1 MKAEIPILKPIKL
14 LLIENLLFIFVTR
27 YFFGCKAYQITWETA
42 LKLYDFRYFF
52 WTLTPRLQ
60 FLCSTCRQLV
70 QHPAAEITC
79 LSVNGDQTIA
89 YSELTIEMPDLCYF
103 GRHFV
108 FCSKKVSEIIQFQC
122 RFSSNLIG
130 LTAKEIS
137 GNKDAF
143 CSL

>member
-1 MKAEIPILKPIKL
+1 MTHFS
-14 LLIENLLFIFVTR
+14 IEPVPELHRKTTESR
-27 YFFGCKAYQITWETA
+27 KQ
-42 LKLYDFRYFF
+42 
-52 WTLTPRLQ
+52 LTPRLQ

-70 QHPAAEITC
+70 QHPADESTC

-89 YSELTIEMPDLCYF
+89 YSELTIEMPYLRCF

-108 FCSKKVSEIIQFQC
+108 FCSKKVSEIVQFQC

-137 GNKDAF
+137 GNKDK
-143 CSL
+143 